1 MRPLW
6 ESLRSKPLGQRLWQG
21 TGTCHLVQICIK
33 IRIVVWI
40 MRFFSYLC
48 KRNMNQ
54 EDKDILLRLLEQHK
68 ELGILEQI
76 DYQKFYLYSIITHS
90 TAIEGSTVT
99 EVEAQLLFDEGIT
112 SSKRTMMEQQMNLDL
127 KAAYDYGMQWIK
139 QHEDITIDWLV
150 LLASKVM
157 ARTGSEYHAAG
168 GDFSAAKG
176 ELRKL
181 NVTAGLGGKSY
192 MSYLKVPARLAAF
205 CEELNRR
212 RKAIDTK
219 AVAAI
224 YELSFWA
231 HFELVTIHPWA
242 DGNGRTCRLLMNLL
256 QMEFDVLPIKVLKE
270 DKAEYIQALI
280 DTRENEDISI
290 FIDCM
295 TRLHCQHLKADIDH
309 YIESTSEKMVDKLNL
324 QKEMVDKWSIKPSL
338 AEKMVDILGFVVDKN
353 EFTTEQIVS
362 HFGFNATTVKRYL
375 RQLTEFGYLEPHGGN
390 KNRTYSKKE

>member
-1 MRPLW
+1 MEEKNKETL
-6 ESLRSKPLGQRLWQG
+6 
-21 TGTCHLVQICIK
+21 IK
-33 IRIVVWI
+33 
-40 MRFFSYLC
+40 
-48 KRNMNQ
+48 
-54 EDKDILLRLLEQHK
+54 LLQQHK
-68 ELGILEQI
+68 ELGISEQI

-112 SSKRTMMEQQMNLDL
+112 SSKRTMMEQMMNLDL

-139 QHEDITIDWLV
+139 RHEDITVDWLV
-150 LLASKVM
+150 ILASKVM

-168 GDFSAAKG
+168 GDLSAAKG
-176 ELRKL
+176 EFRKL

-205 CEELNRR
+205 CKELNKR
-212 RKAIDTK
+212 RKAID
-219 AVAAI
+219 ANDIVAI

-256 QMEFDVLPIKVLKE
+256 QTEFGVLPTKVLKE

-280 DTRENEDISI
+280 DTREQEDINI

-295 TRLHCQHLKADIDH
+295 TRLHLQHLMTDIDQ
-309 YIESTSEKMVDKLNL
+309 YIKSVASTTKMVDKQAMR
-324 QKEMVDKWSIKPSL
+324 QKMVDKWSVKPSL
-338 AEKMVDILGFVVDKN
+338 AEKLVDILEYVADKD
-353 EFTTEQIVS
+353 EITTEQIVT
-362 HFGFNATTVKRYL
+362 HFGFNATTAKRYM
-375 RQLTEFGYLEPHGGN
+375 RQLTEFGYLEAHGGN
-390 KNRTYSKKE
+390 KNRTYSNSNETL